1 MAKLMLKVDIVEGEN
16 LTILLSRLVG
26 RLWVTHIC
34 SLYRVAEFILVFMV
48 S

>member
-26 RLWVTHIC
+26 RLWVAHIC
-34 SLYRVAEFILVFMV
+34 SLYRIGEFILVFMV
-48 S
+48 L